1 MAIYTKITTIH
12 ILELF
17 AEDIYNQDIKM
28 SNFVYMYSSMKCQTI
43 SL

>member
-1 MAIYTKITTIH
+1 MASYTKITTIH

-17 AEDIYNQDIKM
+17 AEDIYNEDIKM
-28 SNFVYMYSSMKCQTI
+28 SNFVYMYISIKSHII